1 MRTDRATGDQGFTLA
16 ELLVVIVILGLLS
29 TVTVFA
35 VRGITDQG
43 EESACTS
50 ELQNLVRAQ
59 ESHRVLQGSYATEPD
74 LVANGIT
81 VEESSL
87 YDITVA
93 ADETY
98 TISPAPVG
106 SDCTASVTGGGATG
120 GPATTTA
127 PATAPDRSTYAVS
140 LASTS
145 FGNFHGNTG
154 GYQVAPDPGEPDEV
168 VVFGD
173 AQGELGWHD
182 MINTP
187 QPNTQRVTF
196 VQIGGSTETSIR
208 DAISQARSNGSTTVA
223 LFTADDPTSYIHDLI
238 LDEWTTNPQPLDR
251 SFALLV
257 VAPASGTTLTDL
269 LNQIG

>member
-1 MRTDRATGDQGFTLA
+1 VGSDCTGSDDGFTLA

-35 VRGITDQG
+35 VRGITDEGG
-43 EESACTS
+43 EAACAS

-59 ESHRVLQGSYATEPD
+59 ESHRVLRGAYATEPD

-81 VEESSL
+81 VEESTL

-98 TISPAPVG
+98 TISPAAVG
-106 SDCTASVTGGGATG
+106 SDCTASVSGGGPAA
-120 GPATTTA
+120 GPATTVA
-127 PATAPDRSTYAVS
+127 PGGPDRSTYAVS

-154 GYQVAPDPGEPDEV
+154 GYQVTPDPGEPDEV

-173 AQGELGWHD
+173 SEGELGWHD
-182 MINTP
+182 MINNP

-208 DAISQARSNGSTTVA
+208 AAISQARNNGNTTVA
-223 LFTADDPTSYIHDLI
+223 LYTADDPTSYIHDLI
-238 LDEWTTNPQPLDR
+238 LDEWTTNPQPTDR
-251 SFALLV
+251 TFALLV
-257 VAPASGTTLTDL
+257 TAPSAGTTLTDL
-269 LNQIG
+269 LVQIG